1 MSNRKERRTMASN
14 ARREP
19 TGNEL
24 NELMQH
30 PEFMQRV
37 IAGLLVRL
45 GGSALITDE
54 DHTRSCVVKSALTKD
69 GIMLVV
75 DDKSNISSETGRA

>member
-1 MSNRKERRTMASN
+1 M
-14 ARREP
+14 RREP

-24 NELMQH
+24 NELMQL

-45 GGSALITDE
+45 GGSALITDA
-54 DHTRSCVVKSALTKD
+54 DHARQCVVKSAMTKD

-75 DDKSNISSETGRA
+75 DEKSNIMDAPGLRQ